1 MRFLLKDGTSKVK
14 HQLSA
19 AAGQKN
25 VLAAFFRMVS
35 FEKNDLVEILSS
47 PALMSA
53 QDETEAPS
61 EIG

>member
-19 AAGQKN
+19 AARQKN
-25 VLAAFFRMVS
+25 VLAAFFRKVS

-53 QDETEAPS
+53 RD
-61 EIG
+61 